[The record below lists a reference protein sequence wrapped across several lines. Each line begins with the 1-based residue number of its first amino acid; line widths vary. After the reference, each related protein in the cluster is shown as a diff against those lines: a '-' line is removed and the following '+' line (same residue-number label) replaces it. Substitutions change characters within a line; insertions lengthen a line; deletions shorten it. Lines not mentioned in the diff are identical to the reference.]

1 MTRRKCS
8 LLMKI
13 LPAALLCCAVV
24 TAVSA
29 QSPSGN
35 SPQQGTVAPANR
47 SGVRGQRSRTGA
59 ARSPIVVRARSGET
73 LAALS
78 ARFNVSVED
87 LAHANNIQA
96 DARLA
101 QGQQVVV
108 PLGSPSQKTSNTIA
122 AVAPLAQETDANRL
136 RLADGTSLEFDDA
149 WEDARG
155 IWYRKGGMVNLIT
168 RDRVASIER
177 KTEMAEPATRKT
189 ASPQTK
195 AKIVE
200 VNETGKQGRE
210 PVWIYLVG
218 GARVEAEEVTETE
231 AGTWYKRG
239 GLSIFLERSRIERI
253 ERERPVASDE
263 TVAAAAAGTWIERGW
278 TTGNQKLDEMIRVGG
293 QRFGVDP
300 YLIFCVMEQ
309 ESRFNPR
316 ALSPKGAQGLM
327 QLMPGT
333 AARFGVRNSFDPQQ
347 NIMGGTKY
355 LKQLL
360 EQFGGR
366 VDLVLASYNAGEG
379 AVMKYG
385 GQVPPYRETRDYVR
399 RIGARYGQNNSLVQ
413 ATAMT
418 SASRAQQK

>member
-1 MTRRKCS
+1 MHIK
-8 LLMKI
+8 L
-13 LPAALLCCAVV
+13 LPAALLCCAAAG
-24 TAVSA
+24 AVSA
-29 QSPSGN
+29 QSSSGN
-35 SPQQGTVAPANR
+35 AQQPRAVVAPVNR
-47 SGVRGQRSRTGA
+47 SNGRGQRQRAA
-59 ARSPIVVRARSGET
+59 ARPPIVVRARAGET

-78 ARFNVSVED
+78 ARFNVSIED
-87 LAHANNIQA
+87 LAHANNINS
-96 DARLA
+96 DARLLP
-101 QGQQVVV
+101 GQQLVV
-108 PLGSPSQKTSNTIA
+108 PVGSVSQNGATSQNA
-122 AVAPLAQETDANRL
+122 ATPASLVQENDANRL
-136 RLADGTSLEFDDA
+136 RLTDGTAIEFDDA
-149 WEDARG
+149 WEDSRG

-168 RDRVASIER
+168 RDRVAAIER
-177 KTEMAEPATRKT
+177 KSETTERGVEKAAGAQTR
-189 ASPQTK
+189 

-200 VNETGKQGRE
+200 VSETGKKEKE

-231 AGTWYKRG
+231 AGAWYKRG

-253 ERERPVASDE
+253 ERERPVVSED
-263 TVAAAAAGTWIERGW
+263 TTTIAGTWIERGW
-278 TTGNQKLDEMIRVGG
+278 TTGNPKLDEMIRAGG

-300 YLIFCVMEQ
+300 YLIFCIMEQ
-309 ESRFNPR
+309 ESRFNAR

-333 AARFGVRNSFDPQQ
+333 AARFGVRNGFDPQQ
-347 NIMGGTKY
+347 NIMGGTMY

-385 GQVPPYRETRDYVR
+385 GNVPPYRETRDYVR

-418 SASRAQQK
+418 SAARTQQK